1 MRCSWKRKPN
11 SWFLGVFLRT
21 TSSRIYRCNQYPLFD
36 TLCKWI
42 YNIIWLKPLYDM
54 YAVSI
59 RVNRT
64 SYGTCLSPSCC
75 QLWTPYKNKR
85 PFSLRIEWL
94 SVPSSLLCVF
104 KNNPRHAKS
113 SSHTVD
119 GSELPRPT
127 TWHGAKT
134 LVNNGISTTNLNWW
148 VCRISGCHQR
158 YLLRFGVF
166 SYILVTS
173 NYQTSGW
180 WQLDALRSVDPQSW
194 SW

>member
-36 TLCKWI
+36 ILCKWF
-42 YNIIWLKPLYDM
+42 YNIIWLRPLYDM
-54 YAVSI
+54 YVVSI
-59 RVNRT
+59 RVNRI

-94 SVPSSLLCVF
+94 SVPSSLLCVL

-119 GSELPRPT
+119 GSEIPRPT

-134 LVNNGISTTNLNWW
+134 LVNNGISTTNLTTGEFAGFLVAINGTSWGL
-148 VCRISGCHQR
+148 VFFHIS
-158 YLLRFGVF
+158 
-166 SYILVTS
+166 
-173 NYQTSGW
+173 W
-180 WQLDALRSVDPQSW
+180 MDALRSVDPQSW